1 MIVLIPSYKRTEILH
16 WVIQSVV
23 QCDTQGI
30 DERILILIVN
40 NYYPNREEI
49 DLVVSE
55 FCFEGHFE
63 CEIIHREKMLPAIE
77 SWFSAMFSKAAEDE
91 VVILLGDDDIL
102 LPWGLISRYSAIS
115 KQKADMLISNFFQ
128 RMYFF
133 DKGEKYWA
141 DFRMPAV
148 PTSVGEQALPWV
160 YEPSQHPR
168 LTFVSNH
175 CYRNTAGFRKG
186 LETAVGWCSA
196 QNWVPVEF
204 ATGNLPGYLP
214 FAIKQSGG
222 SVISTDR
229 VTVIRGSIVE
239 EIKYQE
245 YSDGGDTSFYCLL
258 IFNTFNN
265 PSLHPDLSIYN
276 ETRHIHLRTFLS
288 GVVGILK
295 NRRISKRALW
305 DTVRRSGISIQDMLT
320 RELLNN
326 WVSFAKMLPG
336 IRGFR
341 LKQVARNG
349 HLATTR
355 EFILNLKKM
364 GGRKVIL
371 SATPRADE

>member
-49 DLVVSE
+49 DSVVSG
-55 FCFEGHFE
+55 FRFEGHFQ
-63 CEIIHREKMLPAIE
+63 CEIIHREKTLPAIE
-77 SWFSAMFSKAAEDE
+77 SWFSAMFSKAAENE

-102 LPWGLISRYSAIS
+102 LPWGLSSRYRAIS
-115 KQKADMLISNFFQ
+115 KQKADMLISNFCQ

-133 DKGEKYWA
+133 DRGEKYWA
-141 DFRMPAV
+141 DFRMPAA
-148 PTSVGEQALPWV
+148 PTGGGQALPWV
-160 YEPSQHPR
+160 YEPSQHAR

-186 LETAVGWCSA
+186 LETAVGWCKA
-196 QNWVPVEF
+196 QNWVPVEC

-222 SVISTDR
+222 SVISTDE

-239 EIKYQE
+239 ETKYQE
-245 YSDGGDTSFYCLL
+245 YSDAGNTSFYCLL

-265 PSLHPDLSIYN
+265 STLHPDLSIYN
-276 ETRHIHLRTFLS
+276 ETRHIHLRAFLS
-288 GVVGILK
+288 GVVGILT
-295 NRRISKRALW
+295 NNRISKRALW

-320 RELLNN
+320 PELLNN

-336 IRGFR
+336 IRGYR

-355 EFILNLKKM
+355 EFILNLKKAR
-364 GGRKVIL
+364 GERKAIL
-371 SATPRADE
+371 AATPRMHE

>member
-30 DERILILIVN
+30 NERILILIVN
-40 NYYPNREEI
+40 NYYPNRDEI
-49 DLVVSE
+49 DSIVSG
-55 FCFEGHFE
+55 FRFEGNFQ
-63 CEIIHREKMLPAIE
+63 CEIIHREKSLLAIE

-102 LPWGLISRYSAIS
+102 LPWGLNSRYCEIT
-115 KQKADMLISNFFQ
+115 KQKADMLISDFCQ

-133 DKGEKYWA
+133 NRGEKYWM

-148 PTSVGEQALPWV
+148 STGRQQTVPWV
-160 YEPSQHPR
+160 YDPNQHAR

-175 CYRNTAGFRKG
+175 CYRNTIGFRKG
-186 LETAVGWCSA
+186 FETALGWCKT

-204 ATGNLPGYLP
+204 ATGNFPGYLP

-222 SVISTDR
+222 DVISTDEII
-229 VTVIRGSIVE
+229 VIRGLIAE
-239 EIKYQE
+239 EAMYQE
-245 YSDGGDTSFYCLL
+245 YADGGNTSFYCLL
-258 IFNTFNN
+258 IFNIFNN
-265 PSLHPDLSIYN
+265 PTLHPDLSIYDK
-276 ETRHIHLRTFLS
+276 TRHIHLRAFLS
-288 GVVGILK
+288 GVVGILTN
-295 NRRISKRALW
+295 NRIPKRALW

-320 RELLNN
+320 PELLNN

-336 IRGFR
+336 IRGYR
-341 LKQVARNG
+341 LKQVARKG

-355 EFILNLKKM
+355 EFILNLKKA
-364 GGRKVIL
+364 GFYV
-371 SATPRADE
+371 